1 MTYKV
6 AFAQQADPY
15 SWMLRGLMDMGWEDL
30 SLYPESYPQ
39 IKGRGIDYSGLMNPM
54 SRFGLRLVTL
64 ALDENTE
71 WYRAAGT
78 YEFEARLVNDSRL
91 SYSILLRSDEMA
103 FSKLFQWNANNPMYV
118 IQDLHKSI
126 VESTILFIEKNKRR
140 ESISSIDLQEMLN
153 HPIIEPPPTFIS
165 FMTARTQR
173 GLNLN
178 TAIQEGLWNDERP
191 KPPPVQHPPPLPTPS
206 FQTSLPPIPT
216 PPDSASVSP
225 SANQSWT
232 IQVGQG
238 RGQLMGQQ
246 GLASQQHSS
255 AMVLVEPVV
264 KWLQWTAYIGIV
276 MGILALVNSMF
287 TLFMVSSGSVV
298 RGTTDG
304 LYIIV
309 VVTFAILGLVGVSGG
324 FLAHRYIDD
333 FKSLSKRT
341 MRIFPVI
348 FALGYPLSWFIGI
361 PTGAFALYLLRK
373 PIVQD
378 ELRGR

>member
-1 MTYKV
+1 
-6 AFAQQADPY
+6 
-15 SWMLRGLMDMGWEDL
+15 
-30 SLYPESYPQ
+30 
-39 IKGRGIDYSGLMNPM
+39 
-54 SRFGLRLVTL
+54 
-64 ALDENTE
+64 
-71 WYRAAGT
+71 
-78 YEFEARLVNDSRL
+78 
-91 SYSILLRSDEMA
+91 
-103 FSKLFQWNANNPMYV
+103 
-118 IQDLHKSI
+118 
-126 VESTILFIEKNKRR
+126 
-140 ESISSIDLQEMLN
+140 
-153 HPIIEPPPTFIS
+153 
-165 FMTARTQR
+165 
-173 GLNLN
+173 
-178 TAIQEGLWNDERP
+178 
-191 KPPPVQHPPPLPTPS
+191 
-206 FQTSLPPIPT
+206 
-216 PPDSASVSP
+216 
-225 SANQSWT
+225 
-232 IQVGQG
+232 
-238 RGQLMGQQ
+238 MGQQ